1 MQKRKL
7 FIVGLVFIDI
17 LMSGFSY
24 DTTPIPEKAN
34 YSTEAIE
41 ELPFV
46 FDINTFENYV
56 KKFEAKELTV
66 CAPGYAKTY
75 MDYRATTDRSSKQYW
90 FIHDNLTVDEKTGFL
105 YDEDGFIAVAL
116 GSYYGE
122 IGDRYYVTLENGTII
137 PVVKAEEKA
146 DQDTDGTGCYH
157 LCDYSVIE
165 FVIDRNYAMNYF
177 GQISNEYVLN
187 GNYNN
192 HSLFNGAIV
201 KIEQVIEKD
210 WINSLF

>member
-1 MQKRKL
+1 MRKRKL

-46 FDINTFENYV
+46 FDINAFENYV

-105 YDEDGFIAVAL
+105 YDEYGFIAVAL

-122 IGDRYYVTLENGTII
+122 IGDRYYVTLENGTTI

-146 DQDTDGTGCYH
+146 DQDTDSTGCYH

-165 FVIDRNYAMNYF
+165 FVIDKNYAINYF
-177 GQISNEYVLN
+177 GQISNEYVLD

-192 HSLFNGAIV
+192 HSLFKGAIT

-210 WINSLF
+210 